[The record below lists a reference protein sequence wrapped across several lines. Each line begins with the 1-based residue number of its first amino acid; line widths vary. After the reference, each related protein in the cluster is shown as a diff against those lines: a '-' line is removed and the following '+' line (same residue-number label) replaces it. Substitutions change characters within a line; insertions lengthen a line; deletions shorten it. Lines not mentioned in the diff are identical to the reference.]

1 MEVAI
6 ESLPSKHGRQGLE
19 QNVEAPRS
27 TSYECK
33 IDLGLSERP
42 DPHSDICQRPVLPG
56 GTLVLIVR
64 RINLPITSSILGS
77 LESLKLL
84 LVMLPVAA
92 TPHEV

>member
-56 GTLVLIVR
+56 GTLVKYKKAPWAMKARVEIW
-64 RINLPITSSILGS
+64 T
-77 LESLKLL
+77 
-84 LVMLPVAA
+84 AA
-92 TPHEV
+92 LNSP